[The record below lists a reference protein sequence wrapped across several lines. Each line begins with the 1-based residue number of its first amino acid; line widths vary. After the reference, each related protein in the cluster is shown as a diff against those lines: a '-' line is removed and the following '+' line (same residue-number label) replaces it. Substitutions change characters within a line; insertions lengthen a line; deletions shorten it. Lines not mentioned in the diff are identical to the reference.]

1 MLLEFFSF
9 ISVRYVIQAPI
20 QAPLVAVVIA
30 VIFLFN
36 FRVYV
41 HTCHANFD

>member
-9 ISVRYVIQAPI
+9 MSIKYVIQAPI

-30 VIFLFN
+30 IIFLFN

-41 HTCHANFD
+41 HKCYANFD